1 LPALQQANGA
11 LCAKIK
17 KLVEMTKPRLNQLF
31 IWKGFIYLATEQ
43 DRPQRRSLCALRSY
57 AADYNSRCGS
67 SLILMLW
74 RLAFYR
80 LGPDD
85 IVVYDGD
92 ARGAAVVARGG
103 ARYSFEL
110 AVEGSLASEA
120 TLHGYL
126 KRGLFRVLE

>member
-1 LPALQQANGA
+1 
-11 LCAKIK
+11 
-17 KLVEMTKPRLNQLF
+17 MTKPRLNQLF

-110 AVEGSLASEA
+110 AVEYAEEMSGGRTANYTHYIADEN
-120 TLHGYL
+120 GNWMYL
-126 KRGLFRVLE
+126 YGNMYYVELVEQYLP